1 MRLRRLNCLVP
12 LGGVERWSIQ
22 HPSRYID
29 CGASVQS
36 DSLSSSRQAVSSRQD
51 QNSPGRDLLRDL
63 SPDRCAVRTTAEI
76 WPGTR
81 AVDGLQEFQHRTTM
95 KTSRLPR
102 DHHPDTA
109 KMADVRNKTER
120 GPSSLNKSPHL
131 VIVYQAWFRVF
142 YRMISI
148 KKLKEMGEERTQV

>member
-1 MRLRRLNCLVP
+1 MQLPRLNCLVP
-12 LGGVERWSIQ
+12 PGGVERWCIQ
-22 HPSRYID
+22 HPSLFID
-29 CGASVQS
+29 CGASVQLEP
-36 DSLSSSRQAVSSRQD
+36 LSRSRQAVSSRQD

-63 SPDRCAVRTTAEI
+63 SLDRCAVRTTAEI
-76 WPGTR
+76 RPGTR
-81 AVDGLQEFQHRTTM
+81 AVDVLQEFQHRPTM
-95 KTSRLPR
+95 KTSRLSR

-131 VIVYQAWFRVF
+131 PIVYQAWFRVF
-142 YRMISI
+142 YRIISI